1 MNGLQQVIYNVS
13 RVLLW
18 PVLIA
23 ALACLLW
30 VLIEF
35 GFFLYELYLR
45 FRYRDLDALETRT
58 LRARKAFRDGKPRTA
73 YRYLQE
79 NNYSIVVARF
89 LYDLIRNYQTQ
100 RLAAKPLK
108 LLQEYEFY
116 TVKRLERTRILVRLG
131 PMLGLMGTLIPLSPA
146 LIGLASGNTAQLA
159 TNLTTAFSVTVI
171 GLLIG
176 GIAFVISIVRDRM
189 YSQDISDMEYLLELL
204 EGGSER
210 LRSGRRMN
218 KKGMWDAD
226 PVVDYVAM
234 DEDPEKTVLIPV
246 LEEVPLVP
254 LVPVATDAPLSGNG
268 DAAAAAFDDGLG
280 STEDATGAFLTVT
293 PSVADAP
300 ASAAPWPATAGE
312 TPANDLAD
320 PAAPAEL
327 QAPPLA
333 PLPRRAAGDASPLT
347 FDDPAMSWKHD
358 DDPFADLGPVDPLP
372 PAGGV
377 TPPDAGGTSGS
388 H

>member
-1 MNGLQQVIYNVS
+1 VNGLQQVIYDAS

-23 ALACLLW
+23 ALACLVW

-45 FRYRDLDALETRT
+45 FRYRDLDALEART
-58 LRARKAFRDGKPRTA
+58 LRARRAFQEGKPRTA

-89 LYDLIRNYQTQ
+89 LFDLIRNYQTE

-108 LLQEYEFY
+108 LLQEYEFF
-116 TVKRLERTRILVRLG
+116 TVKRLERTRILVRVG

-146 LIGLASGNTAQLA
+146 LIGLASGNTTQLA
-159 TNLTTAFSVTVI
+159 DNLTTAFSVTVI

-210 LRSGRRMN
+210 LQSGRRRN
-218 KKGMWDAD
+218 RKGIWDAD
-226 PVVDYVAM
+226 PVVEYEAAA
-234 DEDPEKTVLIPV
+234 EDMEKTAVIPV
-246 LEEVPLVP
+246 LLETPREALIPF
-254 LVPVATDAPLSGNG
+254 AAGNG
-268 DAAAAAFDDGLG
+268 DEAPGAAGPAVVSSPEPALPLVDPLA
-280 STEDATGAFLTVT
+280 
-293 PSVADAP
+293 ADAKPMVVVP
-300 ASAAPWPATAGE
+300 APAAGE
-312 TPANDLAD
+312 
-320 PAAPAEL
+320 AP
-327 QAPPLA
+327 
-333 PLPRRAAGDASPLT
+333 PLT
-347 FDDPAMSWKHD
+347 FDDPAMDWRGD
-358 DDPFADLGPVDPLP
+358 EDPFADLGPVDPRP
-372 PAGGV
+372 PAGSAPGAGA
-377 TPPDAGGTSGS
+377 PPARY
-388 H
+388 

>member
-1 MNGLQQVIYNVS
+1 MNGLQQVIYDAS

-45 FRYRDLDALETRT
+45 FRYRDLDALEART
-58 LRARKAFRDGKPRTA
+58 LRARRAFQDGKPRTA

-89 LYDLIRNYQTQ
+89 LFDLIRNYQTE

-131 PMLGLMGTLIPLSPA
+131 PILGLMGTLIPLSPA
-146 LIGLASGNTAQLA
+146 LIGLASGNTTQLA
-159 TNLTTAFSVTVI
+159 ENLTTAFSVTVI

-204 EGGSER
+204 EGGADR
-210 LRSGRRMN
+210 LQSGRRRN
-218 KKGMWDAD
+218 KKGIWDAD
-226 PVVDYVAM
+226 PVVEYEAAV
-234 DEDPEKTVLIPV
+234 EDADKTVAIPV
-246 LEEVPLVP
+246 LLETPKEPLIP
-254 LVPVATDAPLSGNG
+254 FASGDGGEAPVAAEPVV
-268 DAAAAAFDDGLG
+268 AA
-280 STEDATGAFLTVT
+280 S
-293 PSVADAP
+293 
-300 ASAAPWPATAGE
+300 
-312 TPANDLAD
+312 
-320 PAAPAEL
+320 PAAPIQPA
-327 QAPPLA
+327 ATIADPLA
-333 PLPRRAAGDASPLT
+333 EAEPPAVTPAPAAGEAPPLT
-347 FDDPAMSWKHD
+347 FDDPAMDWQRD
-358 DDPFADLGPVDPLP
+358 EDPFADLGPVDPKP
-372 PAGGV
+372 PAGGASAPGAGA
-377 TPPDAGGTSGS
+377 PPARR
-388 H
+388 

>member
-1 MNGLQQVIYNVS
+1 VNGLQQVIYDAS

-45 FRYRDLDALETRT
+45 FRYRDLDALEART
-58 LRARKAFRDGKPRTA
+58 LRARRAFQDGKPRTA

-89 LYDLIRNYQTQ
+89 LFDLIRNYQTE

-116 TVKRLERTRILVRLG
+116 TVKRLERTRILVRVG
-131 PMLGLMGTLIPLSPA
+131 PILGLMGTLIPLSPA
-146 LIGLASGNTAQLA
+146 LIGLASGNTTQLA
-159 TNLTTAFSVTVI
+159 ENLTTAFSVTVI

-204 EGGSER
+204 EGGADR
-210 LRSGRRMN
+210 LQSGRRRN
-218 KKGMWDAD
+218 KKGIWDAD
-226 PVVDYVAM
+226 PVVEYEAAV
-234 DEDPEKTVLIPV
+234 EDADKTVAIPV
-246 LEEVPLVP
+246 LLETPREPLIP
-254 LVPVATDAPLSGNG
+254 FASGDGGEAPVAAAPPV
-268 DAAAAAFDDGLG
+268 
-280 STEDATGAFLTVT
+280 VT
-293 PSVADAP
+293 PAP
-300 ASAAPWPATAGE
+300 AAGE
-312 TPANDLAD
+312 
-320 PAAPAEL
+320 AP
-327 QAPPLA
+327 
-333 PLPRRAAGDASPLT
+333 PLT
-347 FDDPAMSWKHD
+347 FDDPAMDWRRD
-358 DDPFADLGPVDPLP
+358 EDPFADLGPVDPDP
-372 PAGGV
+372 PAGGASAPGAGA
-377 TPPDAGGTSGS
+377 PPARR
-388 H
+388 

>member
-1 MNGLQQVIYNVS
+1 VNGLQQVIYDAS

-45 FRYRDLDALETRT
+45 FRYRDLDALEART
-58 LRARKAFRDGKPRTA
+58 LRARRAFQDGKPRTA

-89 LYDLIRNYQTQ
+89 LFDLIRNYQTE

-116 TVKRLERTRILVRLG
+116 TVKRLERTRILVRVG
-131 PMLGLMGTLIPLSPA
+131 PILGLMGTLIPLSPA
-146 LIGLASGNTAQLA
+146 LIGLASGNTSQLA
-159 TNLTTAFSVTVI
+159 ENLTTAFSVTVI

-204 EGGSER
+204 EGGADR
-210 LRSGRRMN
+210 LQSGRRRN
-218 KKGMWDAD
+218 KKGIWDAD
-226 PVVDYVAM
+226 PVVEYEAAV
-234 DEDPEKTVLIPV
+234 EDADKTVAIPV
-246 LEEVPLVP
+246 LLETPKEPLIP
-254 LVPVATDAPLSGNG
+254 FASGDGGEAPVAAEPVVAASP
-268 DAAAAAFDDGLG
+268 AAAPQPAATTVDPLAA
-280 STEDATGAFLTVT
+280 EAAPPVVT
-293 PSVADAP
+293 PAP
-300 ASAAPWPATAGE
+300 AAGE
-312 TPANDLAD
+312 
-320 PAAPAEL
+320 AP
-327 QAPPLA
+327 
-333 PLPRRAAGDASPLT
+333 PLT
-347 FDDPAMSWKHD
+347 FDDPAMDWQRD
-358 DDPFADLGPVDPLP
+358 EDPFADLGPVDPKP
-372 PAGGV
+372 PAGGASAPGAGA
-377 TPPDAGGTSGS
+377 PPARR
-388 H
+388 

>member
-1 MNGLQQVIYNVS
+1 VNGLQQTIYDIS
-13 RVLLW
+13 RALLW

-35 GFFLYELYLR
+35 GFFLYEIYLR
-45 FRYRDLDALETRT
+45 FRYRDLDALEART
-58 LRARKAFRDGKPRTA
+58 LRARKAFQDGKPRTA

-89 LYDLIRNYQTQ
+89 LFDLIRNYQTE

-116 TVKRLERTRILVRLG
+116 TVKRLERTRILVRVG

-146 LIGLASGNTAQLA
+146 LIGLASGNTTQLA
-159 TNLTTAFSVTVI
+159 ENLTTAFSVTVV

-210 LRSGRRMN
+210 LRSGRRRN
-218 KKGMWDAD
+218 KNGIWDAD
-226 PVVDYVAM
+226 PIIEYEAVEDAAM
-234 DEDPEKTVLIPV
+234 TMTIPV
-246 LEEVPLVP
+246 LPETPRVPLIP
-254 LVPVATDAPLSGNG
+254 FASGDGGDLPGFAEPAATAPTPAQTTAAETPQPAAIPSGQLAAEVAPAVVRTTRARGDAP
-268 DAAAAAFDDGLG
+268 
-280 STEDATGAFLTVT
+280 
-293 PSVADAP
+293 
-300 ASAAPWPATAGE
+300 
-312 TPANDLAD
+312 
-320 PAAPAEL
+320 
-327 QAPPLA
+327 
-333 PLPRRAAGDASPLT
+333 PLT
-347 FDDPAMSWKHD
+347 FDDPTMDWQRD
-358 DDPFADLGPVDPLP
+358 EDPFADLGPVDPKP
-372 PAGGV
+372 PAGDASASGAGA
-377 TPPDAGGTSGS
+377 PPA
-388 H
+388 HP

>member
-1 MNGLQQVIYNVS
+1 MNGLQQVIYDAS

-23 ALACLLW
+23 ALACLVW

-45 FRYRDLDALETRT
+45 FRYRDLDALEART
-58 LRARKAFRDGKPRTA
+58 LRARRAFQEGKPRTA

-89 LYDLIRNYQTQ
+89 LFDLIRNYQTE

-108 LLQEYEFY
+108 LLQEYEFF
-116 TVKRLERTRILVRLG
+116 TVKRLERTRILVRVG

-146 LIGLASGNTAQLA
+146 LIGLASGNTTQLA
-159 TNLTTAFSVTVI
+159 DNLTTAFSVTVI

-210 LRSGRRMN
+210 LQSGRRRN
-218 KKGMWDAD
+218 RKGIWDAD
-226 PVVDYVAM
+226 PVVEYEAAA
-234 DEDPEKTVLIPV
+234 EDMEKTAVIPV
-246 LEEVPLVP
+246 LLETPREALIPF
-254 LVPVATDAPLSGNG
+254 AAGNG
-268 DAAAAAFDDGLG
+268 D
-280 STEDATGAFLTVT
+280 E
-293 PSVADAP
+293 AP
-300 ASAAPWPATAGE
+300 G
-312 TPANDLAD
+312 
-320 PAAPAEL
+320 
-327 QAPPLA
+327 
-333 PLPRRAAGDASPLT
+333 AAGPAVVSSPEPALTSRVSPRMASRPRT
-347 FDDPAMSWKHD
+347 WA
-358 DDPFADLGPVDPLP
+358 
-372 PAGGV
+372 
-377 TPPDAGGTSGS
+377 
-388 H
+388 

>member
-1 MNGLQQVIYNVS
+1 MNGLQQVIYDAS

-45 FRYRDLDALETRT
+45 FRYRDLDALEART
-58 LRARKAFRDGKPRTA
+58 LRARRAFQDGKPRTA

-89 LYDLIRNYQTQ
+89 LFDLIRNYQTE

-116 TVKRLERTRILVRLG
+116 TVKRLERTRILVRVG
-131 PMLGLMGTLIPLSPA
+131 PILGLMGTLIPLSPA
-146 LIGLASGNTAQLA
+146 LIGLASGNTTQLA
-159 TNLTTAFSVTVI
+159 ENLTTAFSVTVI

-204 EGGSER
+204 EGGADR
-210 LRSGRRMN
+210 LQSGRRRN
-218 KKGMWDAD
+218 KKGIWDAD
-226 PVVDYVAM
+226 PVVEYEAAV
-234 DEDPEKTVLIPV
+234 EDADKTVAIPV
-246 LEEVPLVP
+246 LLETPREPLIP
-254 LVPVATDAPLSGNG
+254 FASGDGGEAPVVAEPV
-268 DAAAAAFDDGLG
+268 
-280 STEDATGAFLTVT
+280 VT
-293 PSVADAP
+293 PAP
-300 ASAAPWPATAGE
+300 AAGE
-312 TPANDLAD
+312 
-320 PAAPAEL
+320 AP
-327 QAPPLA
+327 
-333 PLPRRAAGDASPLT
+333 PLT
-347 FDDPAMSWKHD
+347 FDDPAMDWQRD
-358 DDPFADLGPVDPLP
+358 EDPFADLGPVDPDP
-372 PAGGV
+372 PAGGASAPGAGA
-377 TPPDAGGTSGS
+377 PPARR
-388 H
+388 

>member
-1 MNGLQQVIYNVS
+1 MNGLQQVIYDVS

-18 PVLIA
+18 PVLVA
-23 ALACLLW
+23 AIVCLVW

-45 FRYRDLDALETRT
+45 FRYRDLDALEART
-58 LRARKAFRDGKPRTA
+58 LRARKAFEDGKPRTA

-89 LYDLIRNYQTQ
+89 LFDLIRNYQTE

-146 LIGLASGNTAQLA
+146 LIGLASGDTTQLA
-159 TNLTTAFSVTVI
+159 ENLTTAFSVTVI

-204 EGGSER
+204 EGDDDR
-210 LRSGRRMN
+210 LQSGRRRN
-218 KKGMWDAD
+218 KNGVWDAD
-226 PVVDYVAM
+226 PVVEY
-234 DEDPEKTVLIPV
+234 E
-246 LEEVPLVP
+246 
-254 LVPVATDAPLSGNG
+254 
-268 DAAAAAFDDGLG
+268 AASRTRRRRWRYPCSSRPPG
-280 STEDATGAFLTVT
+280 SRSSRS
-293 PSVADAP
+293 P
-300 ASAAPWPATAGE
+300 PATAATE
-312 TPANDLAD
+312 RRVV
-320 PAAPAEL
+320 AAPAATPAAATPPQTGRERRRPAGRRGRASGRVARPAAGE
-327 QAPPLA
+327 APPLTLRRSRHELA
-333 PLPRRAAGDASPLT
+333 ARRGPLRRPRARRSQAAGRRARPR
-347 FDDPAMSWKHD
+347 PA
-358 DDPFADLGPVDPLP
+358 
-372 PAGGV
+372 PAHR
-377 TPPDAGGTSGS
+377 P
-388 H
+388 HRR